1 MILYTKWLQGIL
13 KIFRIKIFF
22 LSCPYILQN
31 IQYLAFQ
38 RRVKKIFFL
47 TVQEENYQYPVG
59 WSDRTFL
66 RFLKAGTLLPI
77 SYIFI
82 SSMTCLVVHACY
94 RFYFQKISQTLNY
107 FFLNLQILYLPFTSK
122 SKHQKTEI
130 KFVCNFILGGFF
142 WAKLCLTW
150 SKEKYF
156 LNHLYFYR

>member
-13 KIFRIKIFF
+13 KIFIIKIFF

-59 WSDRTFL
+59 WSDCTFL

-94 RFYFQKISQTLNY
+94 RFYFQKISKTLNFC
-107 FFLNLQILYLPFTSK
+107 FFLFANTLPSFYFKEQTPK
-122 SKHQKTEI
+122 KTEI
-130 KFVCNFILGGFF
+130 KFVCNFIFGQN
-142 WAKLCLTW
+142 CV
-150 SKEKYF
+150 
-156 LNHLYFYR
+156 

>member
-1 MILYTKWLQGIL
+1 M
-13 KIFRIKIFF
+13 KIFF
-22 LSCPYILQN
+22 LSCPYIVQI

-94 RFYFQKISQTLNY
+94 RFYFQKISKTLNY
-107 FFLNLQILYLPFTSK
+107 FFFKFANTVPSFYFKEQTPKKRKLNLFVILFLGKIVFDLVQGKIFFKLSLFLPLK
-122 SKHQKTEI
+122 IILKH
-130 KFVCNFILGGFF
+130 ILP
-142 WAKLCLTW
+142 WLML
-150 SKEKYF
+150 
-156 LNHLYFYR
+156 